1 MNAETILQRY
11 AKDPEDLRRLRD
23 VYNFFRADA
32 IAAATGIDPSLSDAE
47 AVKAIAS
54 ALTFH
59 PATRDL
65 FGYADFNALRAA
77 LIQETR
83 DQ

>member
-23 VYNFFRADA
+23 VYNFFRGDA
-32 IAAATGIDPSLSDAE
+32 IAAATEIDSSLSDAE

-54 ALTFH
+54 ALKFH

-65 FGYADFNALRAA
+65 FEYHDFTALCSA
-77 LIQETR
+77 LIAEAGV
-83 DQ
+83 